1 MIQHWP
7 DITNS
12 IFEGGSGLIMLFNIR
27 RLLQD
32 KIVHGFDW
40 RTMIFFTSIAFW
52 NLYYYPHLDQW
63 FSFVAGISLVITNS
77 IYLYLIIYYI
87 LLAKKAENKS

>member
-1 MIQHWP
+1 VIQYWP
-7 DITNS
+7 DFINS

-27 RLLQD
+27 RLLKD
-32 KIVHGFDW
+32 KVVHGFDW

-52 NLYYYPHLDQW
+52 NLFYYPYLDQW
-63 FSFVAGISLVITNS
+63 FSFIAGISLVVTNT

-87 LLAKKAENKS
+87 LAAKNKK